1 MNKNTA
7 IHIQDV
13 SKAFASE
20 NLFQDLNLEIDAGE
34 FVTLLGPS
42 GCGKTTVLRML
53 ADLDSPTNGQI
64 NIPDHLKQSMSY
76 VFQDANLLPWKTV
89 AENVALPFQVGSLK
103 DKYSVTQIQNLS
115 RDALRKVQLEKVAHL
130 FPHELSGGMKMRVS
144 LARAIATSPK
154 LLLMDEP
161 FAALDEVTRF
171 EMQNQLLELWHTE
184 KMTVVFVTHSLF
196 EAAYLSQRVVLM
208 KKSGSIT
215 QLKLDLPE
223 ERDEKLRTSEKMI
236 HVVQDLSERFRA

>member
-1 MNKNTA
+1 MKTNTA
-7 IHIQDV
+7 IHIRDV

-20 NLFQDLNLEIDAGE
+20 KLFQSLDLEIDTGE
-34 FVTLLGPS
+34 FVTLLGSS

-53 ADLDSPTNGQI
+53 AGLDSPTSGQI
-64 NIPDHLKQSMSY
+64 HIPDPLKQSTSY

-89 AENVALPFQVGSLK
+89 TENVALPFQVGSLK
-103 DKYSVTQIQNLS
+103 DKYSVTQIQEIS
-115 RDALRKVQLEKVAHL
+115 RNALAKVHLEKAAHL

-171 EMQNQLLELWHTE
+171 EMQNQLLELWQTE
-184 KMTVVFVTHSLF
+184 KMTIVFVTHSLF

-208 KKSGSIT
+208 KKSGSIN
-215 QLKLDLPE
+215 QIKLDLPE
-223 ERDEKLRTSEKMI
+223 KRDEKLRTSEKMI
-236 HVVQDLSERFRA
+236 HIVQDLSERFRA